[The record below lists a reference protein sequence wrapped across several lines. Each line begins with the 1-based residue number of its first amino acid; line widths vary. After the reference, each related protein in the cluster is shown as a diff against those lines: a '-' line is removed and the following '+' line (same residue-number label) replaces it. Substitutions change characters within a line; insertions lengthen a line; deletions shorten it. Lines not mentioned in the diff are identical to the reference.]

1 MKTLDLIALILP
13 AFVIDHFDAVS
24 HRSDDANIHIFLDE
38 KDIKPNNQEKI
49 ISKGFTNATIIQ
61 DFPIRGK
68 AVFLHI
74 RRRKWLEVSTNKII
88 TKQYDLTHIGTSLT
102 KDFVA
107 FLKDTHRV

>member
-1 MKTLDLIALILP
+1 METRDLISLILP
-13 AFVIDHFDAVS
+13 SFVVDHFDAVS

-38 KDIKPNNQEKI
+38 KNIRPNSQGKV
-49 ISKGFTNATIIQ
+49 ISKGFTNAAVVQ

-74 RRRKWLEVSTNKII
+74 RRRKWLEVSSGKII
-88 TKQYDLTHIGTSLT
+88 TKQYDLAHIGTSLT